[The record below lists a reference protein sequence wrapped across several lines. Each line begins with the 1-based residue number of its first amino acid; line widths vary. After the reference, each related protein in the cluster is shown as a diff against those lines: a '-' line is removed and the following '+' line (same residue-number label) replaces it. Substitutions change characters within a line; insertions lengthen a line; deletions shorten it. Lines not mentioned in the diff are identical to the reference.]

1 MTEKTPK
8 LKYQRNYVKKMVATY
23 MTDAEDFAL
32 LNQKADAKTIHQLVK
47 KKTSSARIVE
57 AMDLYFKKG
66 ELNLLAYYDNA
77 FASIKGYETTTPDV
91 FGLKEW
97 HSPEVKAM
105 FEAKVTEH
113 AQTMEVKKVFASLD
127 VSDIAKITKSEKY
140 TNYITMAWLV
150 GLKTTMET
158 LEEKFAK

>member
-32 LNQKADAKTIHQLVK
+32 LSQKADAEAIHKLVK

-66 ELNLLAYYDNA
+66 ELNLLKYYDNA
-77 FASIKGYETTTPDV
+77 FASIKGYEATTPDV
-91 FGLKEW
+91 FGLNEW

-105 FEAKVTEH
+105 FEAKVTDH

-158 LEEKFAK
+158 LEEKFSK